1 MENQVKVKRGFL
13 NGWDALVILG
23 TLVLGSSIAKKYLMK
38 KLTEDYLTKKLNIAE
53 KEKDLA
59 IEREKTHQKE
69 IDLKKNENN
78 KKK

>member
-1 MENQVKVKRGFL
+1 MENQVKVKKGFL

-23 TLVLGSSIAKKYLMK
+23 TLVLGSSIAENYLM
-38 KLTEDYLTKKLNIAE
+38 KKLNIAE

>member
-23 TLVLGSSIAKKYLMK
+23 TLVIGSSIAKNYLM
-38 KLTEDYLTKKLNIAE
+38 KKLNIAE

-69 IDLKKNENN
+69 IDLKKDENN

>member
-23 TLVLGSSIAKKYLMK
+23 TLILGSSIAENYLM
-38 KLTEDYLTKKLNIAE
+38 KKLNIAE

>member
-23 TLVLGSSIAKKYLMK
+23 TLVLGSSIAENYLM
-38 KLTEDYLTKKLNIAE
+38 KKLNIAE